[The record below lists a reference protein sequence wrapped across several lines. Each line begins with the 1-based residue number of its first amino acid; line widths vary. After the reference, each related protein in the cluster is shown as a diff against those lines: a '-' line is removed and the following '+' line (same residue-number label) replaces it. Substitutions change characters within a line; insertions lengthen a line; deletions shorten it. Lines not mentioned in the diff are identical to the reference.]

1 MASVSVNVVELSV
14 SSTRAGMSNSRPACS
29 KITHDERP
37 KIHVKLILVN
47 SCFIFQLLVN
57 NAEMGFSLTS
67 VCSAEQQKTRNFGF
81 KVLTAEITKM
91 SVF

>member
-47 SCFIFQLLVN
+47 SCFIFQLN